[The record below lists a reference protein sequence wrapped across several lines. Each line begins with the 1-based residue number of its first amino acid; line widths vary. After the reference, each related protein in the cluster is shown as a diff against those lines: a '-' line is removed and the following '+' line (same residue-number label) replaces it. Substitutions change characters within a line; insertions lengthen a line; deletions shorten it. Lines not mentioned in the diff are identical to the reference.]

1 MFYRVNM
8 LDGVMEEFLG
18 KLNSNCGPLREQVL
32 TIDLLSMWFMIIG
45 LVSVTILATVIGYM
59 WSFGYSAGLLFIFI
73 LVLLYF
79 LRRNQAKTK
88 VLMQSFILNM
98 AIIIY
103 MENQTVFF
111 KRGIR
116 A

>member
-1 MFYRVNM
+1 M
-8 LDGVMEEFLG
+8 
-18 KLNSNCGPLREQVL
+18 L

-45 LVSVTILATVIGYM
+45 LISVTILSTIVGYM
-59 WSFGYSAGLLFIFI
+59 WNFGYSAGLLILFI

-88 VLMQSFILNM
+88 TLMQSFILNM
-98 AIIIY
+98 AVIIY

>member
-1 MFYRVNM
+1 M
-8 LDGVMEEFLG
+8 
-18 KLNSNCGPLREQVL
+18 L

-45 LVSVTILATVIGYM
+45 LISVTILATIVGYM
-59 WSFGYSAGLLFIFI
+59 WNFLFSAGLLIFFI

-88 VLMQSFILNM
+88 VLMESFILNM

-103 MENQTVFF
+103 IEN
-111 KRGIR
+111 
-116 A
+116 